1 MPREISDLSNGANL
15 NTCVVTAPMDQT
27 LPVPIALEDLR
38 SFARYNPDNK
48 SAKLVKSLSW

>member
-27 LPVPIALEDLR
+27 LPVPIALEDSR

-48 SAKLVKSLSW
+48 SAKLVKSMSW